1 MKKFTDDQIHSLME
15 QAKAMLEGI
24 GEGQSVRDIMARHYA
39 DSLDNKTLDQ
49 GLIMADAMLEA
60 VKDFDTDY
68 HKAVEDMDGFIR
80 RFQEEADQG
89 KTCAERCNY
98 WLRLAGAL
106 NAAGQVLSDSEADRD
121 QILSQLDGLKVSE
134 EEATPQLEEELRQ
147 RARDAMKESGI
158 LMTGIVANADVLEQ
172 VEGPEETAEL
182 LIDLGNQETE
192 YRAMVAMLAY
202 THVKTGQMENIP
214 VDMTAVQLTHLVC
227 SQVEYIR
234 IVNAVGKDYTMEVAE
249 MLLYAL
255 GLVVL
260 VKVFTPLLFVTINLA
275 TEMFGALL
283 LIPAMMMT
291 TGLYLY
297 AFDKAQE
304 AWRAECGRIIR
315 VSTVAVSHISR
326 AARKLANYVKVSV
339 FPGIGRAAKSIFN
352 ALIRLVT
359 PSGTKEQTGQEETVE
374 DDDEIFVDMDEL
386 DALLDMDDAVP
397 GEAHKAIA
405 LT

>member
-39 DSLDNKTLDQ
+39 DSLDDKTLDQ

-234 IVNAVGKDYTMEVAE
+234 IVNAVGKDYTMEAAE

-304 AWRAECGRIIR
+304 AWRTECGRIIR

-374 DDDEIFVDMDEL
+374 DDDEIFVDMD
-386 DALLDMDDAVP
+386 DAVP

>member
-1 MKKFTDDQIHSLME
+1 MNQFTDDQIHSLME
-15 QAKAMLEGI
+15 QAKVMLEGI
-24 GEGQSVRDIMARHYA
+24 GEGLSVRDIMARHYV
-39 DSLDNKTLDQ
+39 DSLDDKTLEQ
-49 GLIMADAMLEA
+49 GLVMADAMLEA

-68 HKAVEDMDGFIR
+68 HRAVEDMDGFIR
-80 RFQEEADQG
+80 RFQEEADRG
-89 KTCAERCNY
+89 KTRAERCNY

-106 NAAGQVLSDSEADRD
+106 NAAGQVLSDSEADRY
-121 QILSQLDGLKVSE
+121 QILSQLEGLKVSE
-134 EEATPQLEEELRQ
+134 EEATPQLEEELRR

-158 LMTGIVANADVLEQ
+158 LLTGIVANADVIEQ

-234 IVNAVGKDYTMEVAE
+234 ILNAVGKDYSMEVAE

-260 VKVFTPLLFVTINLA
+260 VKVFTPLLFVTINLT

-291 TGLYLY
+291 SGLYLY

-304 AWRAECGRIIR
+304 SWRAECGRIIR

-326 AARKLANYVKVSV
+326 AARKLVNYVKVSV
-339 FPGIGRAAKSIFN
+339 FPGISRAAKSIFK
-352 ALIRLVT
+352 ALIRLAT
-359 PSGTKEQTGQEETVE
+359 CSGTKEQTVQEEAVE

-386 DALLDMDDAVP
+386 DALLTMDEAGQ
-397 GEAHKAIA
+397 GEVRKAIA

>member
-39 DSLDNKTLDQ
+39 DSLDDKTLDQ